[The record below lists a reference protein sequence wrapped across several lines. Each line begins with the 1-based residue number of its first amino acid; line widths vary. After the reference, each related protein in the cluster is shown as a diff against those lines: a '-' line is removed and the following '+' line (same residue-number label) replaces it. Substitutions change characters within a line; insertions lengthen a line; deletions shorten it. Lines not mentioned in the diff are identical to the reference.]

1 MDCFAS
7 DDETQDEEAPMD
19 PRVAR
24 RLARSKQRR
33 ARRALRLARAG
44 IVVQLPTLEGWGPRW
59 AA

>member
-1 MDCFAS
+1 MSCYE
-7 DDETQDEEAPMD
+7 DEAEAQDEAPMD

-44 IVVQLPTLEGWGPRW
+44 IVVQLPSLEGWGPRW